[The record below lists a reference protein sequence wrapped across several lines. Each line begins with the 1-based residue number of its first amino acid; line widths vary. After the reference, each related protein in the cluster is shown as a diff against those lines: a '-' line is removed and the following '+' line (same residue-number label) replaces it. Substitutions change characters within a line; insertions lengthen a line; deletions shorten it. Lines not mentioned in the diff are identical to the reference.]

1 MPDIVIKAENLGKR
15 YTIGHQRGRGEQT
28 TFREVLIQNAGN
40 LWNRSRDLFTGKPVI
55 AGDTLEEVWALKDV
69 NFEIERGEAVGI
81 IGRNGAGKSTLLK
94 ILSRITEPTEGRV
107 TIRGRVASLLE
118 VGTGFHSELT
128 GRENIYLNGTILGMT
143 RNEIKKKFDD
153 IVSFSGIEKYLDT
166 PVKRYSSGM
175 YVRLAFAVAA
185 HLESEILIV
194 DEVLAV
200 GDAEFQKKCLGKMQ
214 EVATGQGRTVLFVS
228 HDMAAIRNLCGR
240 VILLLD
246 GFISSDG
253 DTDPVVDSY
262 LRKITEKNL
271 EPVEKR
277 LSKYITSVSLSSGS
291 GREYLSTEDSI
302 IFTIEVDVF
311 DKFID
316 HLRIGI
322 GINHIAGARIL
333 TILSNNEGKSWHGIS
348 GKFEMHVTIDS
359 PHLAPGTYRVK
370 VALGDALGDFDT
382 VEDAL
387 SFQVEP
393 TDFFGTGKLPN
404 SQQGVILARSTWVLK
419 N

>member
-1 MPDIVIKAENLGKR
+1 
-15 YTIGHQRGRGEQT
+15 
-28 TFREVLIQNAGN
+28 
-40 LWNRSRDLFTGKPVI
+40 
-55 AGDTLEEVWALKDV
+55 
-69 NFEIERGEAVGI
+69 
-81 IGRNGAGKSTLLK
+81 
-94 ILSRITEPTEGRV
+94 
-107 TIRGRVASLLE
+107 VASLLE

-143 RNEIKKKFDD
+143 RTEIKRKFDD

-200 GDAEFQKKCLGKMQ
+200 GDAEFRKKCLGKMQ

-253 DTDPVVDSY
+253 DTDHVVDSY

-271 EPVEKR
+271 EPREKR
-277 LSKYITSVSLSSGS
+277 LSKYITSVSLSSAS

-302 IFTIEVDVF
+302 IFTIEVDTF
-311 DKFID
+311 DKIID

-333 TILSNNEGKSWHGIS
+333 TVLSNNEGKSWHGVS

-359 PHLAPGTYRVK
+359 PHLAPGIYRLK
-370 VALGDALGDFDT
+370 VAIGDALADFDT

-404 SQQGVILARSTWVLK
+404 SQQGVILARSTWILK